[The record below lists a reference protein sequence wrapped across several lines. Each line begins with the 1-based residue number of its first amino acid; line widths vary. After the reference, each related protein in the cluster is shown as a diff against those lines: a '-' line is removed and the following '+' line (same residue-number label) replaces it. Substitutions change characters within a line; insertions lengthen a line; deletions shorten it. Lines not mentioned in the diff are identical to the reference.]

1 MRLIGFNQTGGKV
14 TGNIE
19 NLEITSVQNKSTT
32 TGISSGINVGV
43 SSSGLP
49 NSESVNHSKTN
60 GNRTYVD
67 KQSTF
72 ILGEGSNLTVGKATN
87 TGAIVGTTG
96 NNSSLKVKEYV
107 GKDLYNTDKLTTT
120 GGSVGTGG
128 VGFNQEK
135 HDKEGITRN
144 TVIGNV
150 EIGTSKGSPINTDLS
165 KANETIKDTHRNTNI
180 YVEDNTIKAVSNSK
194 QFVEDFNIAVLEGKA
209 TVEGAIKKIDNILNG
224 SDDSDI
230 SQAEKRRYEEIKE
243 DILRVKTAPEIELIA
258 KGDLSNKEIQD
269 KLGIGGKIDLN
280 DPNLPKSVKERI
292 EHLKKRNPNEKI
304 DAFYDQIT
312 GKIYINKDINK
323 DDIRS
328 GIAREWVIREGLES
342 GRGKKNDEGKLKAT
356 VAGEIAEN
364 EIKKR
369 RKDKPEKLSPEDFDY
384 GKLLPESEITS
395 DKVTPED
402 LKRMWNGLVRGAE
415 NIGSKLVKLDGKGAK
430 EELDKVGK
438 KIGKNIQNEINEYK
452 QENIER
458 KKKQEEELKNKI
470 NQANYILGRN
480 YQGRYTVKNGVIVF
494 HDSES
499 KKNFEKEAKKLG
511 VSNYFKTSVKNLMKE
526 ENVTNLTE
534 LREYQSLRGDIPKGT
549 KIILRYEGGDRV
561 FNSLEDFMNET
572 PEEAAIIEFYSQN
585 INKEKDP
592 IKRNSLEKE
601 QDNFIKAIQ
610 LRRAPM
616 GKISTSGDL
625 AQSAIRYEKGKLI
638 IDGEKYYKEA
648 ELSKAAAA
656 QSYIETVNRIN
667 GYRSPKEDKLPKKDT
682 SQSEMKENIQQRYER
697 VRTDYEN
704 RIKNNYNNLSEQEK
718 EMFEKY
724 EKNGWKGQVS
734 GGPERAGKIYRN
746 DGRYGSQV
754 LPGQGEI
761 EYREFDINV
770 TTGGRD
776 SYRFVRGSDGS
787 VYYTDDHYMTFK
799 RIK

>member
-1 MRLIGFNQTGGKV
+1 M
-14 TGNIE
+14 
-19 NLEITSVQNKSTT
+19 
-32 TGISSGINVGV
+32 
-43 SSSGLP
+43 
-49 NSESVNHSKTN
+49 
-60 GNRTYVD
+60 
-67 KQSTF
+67 
-72 ILGEGSNLTVGKATN
+72 
-87 TGAIVGTTG
+87 
-96 NNSSLKVKEYV
+96 
-107 GKDLYNTDKLTTT
+107 
-120 GGSVGTGG
+120 
-128 VGFNQEK
+128 
-135 HDKEGITRN
+135 
-144 TVIGNV
+144 
-150 EIGTSKGSPINTDLS
+150 
-165 KANETIKDTHRNTNI
+165 
-180 YVEDNTIKAVSNSK
+180 
-194 QFVEDFNIAVLEGKA
+194 
-209 TVEGAIKKIDNILNG
+209 
-224 SDDSDI
+224 
-230 SQAEKRRYEEIKE
+230 
-243 DILRVKTAPEIELIA
+243 
-258 KGDLSNKEIQD
+258 
-269 KLGIGGKIDLN
+269 
-280 DPNLPKSVKERI
+280 
-292 EHLKKRNPNEKI
+292 
-304 DAFYDQIT
+304 
-312 GKIYINKDINK
+312 
-323 DDIRS
+323 
-328 GIAREWVIREGLES
+328 
-342 GRGKKNDEGKLKAT
+342 
-356 VAGEIAEN
+356 
-364 EIKKR
+364 
-369 RKDKPEKLSPEDFDY
+369 
-384 GKLLPESEITS
+384 PESEITS
-395 DKVTPED
+395 DKVTSED

-430 EELDKVGK
+430 EELNKVGK

-561 FNSLEDFMNET
+561 FDSLEDFMNET